1 MWEQEGRRAPEAAFP
16 HPLAVQTGAHA
27 VPEEVAQVEAKSSW
41 IFFFLKHLSVKLVF
55 ENGKYIKKKKNTSPH
70 CSQMLVV
77 TNYVEMQANRKLPAL
92 VLVGG
97 MLVCADVPPC
107 CLRFQAVRQEEEDF
121 CFICSVLALIV
132 LGFIL
137 PLPFSCFLRSAAPS
151 FSSAFFGERF
161 PSS

>member
-1 MWEQEGRRAPEAAFP
+1 MWEQEGRCAPEAAFP
-16 HPLAVQTGAHA
+16 HPLSVQTGAHA
-27 VPEEVAQVEAKSSW
+27 VPGEVAQVEAKSSR
-41 IFFFLKHLSVKLVF
+41 IFFFLKHLSVKPVF
-55 ENGKYIKKKKNTSPH
+55 ENGKYIKKPKNTSPH
-70 CSQMLVV
+70 CSQMPVV
-77 TNYVEMQANRKLPAL
+77 TNYVEMQANGKLPAL

-107 CLRFQAVRQEEEDF
+107 CLCFQAVRQEEEDF